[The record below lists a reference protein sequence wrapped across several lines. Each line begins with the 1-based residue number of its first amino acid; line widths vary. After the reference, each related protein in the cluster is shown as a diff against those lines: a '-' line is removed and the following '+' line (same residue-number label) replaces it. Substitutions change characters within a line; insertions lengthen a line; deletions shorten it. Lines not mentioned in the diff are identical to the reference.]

1 MELKDKQVERILTEL
16 KSLGLGLSQ
25 PLFLLLV

>member
-16 KSLGLGLSQ
+16 KSLGLGLSR
-25 PLFLLLV
+25 PLY